1 MRLIFG
7 IDPESAT
14 PQERAWIVAAI
25 MWKYPPPASYAGTP
39 QRWVREVLRRIVV
52 SIGRE
57 YAAHLK
63 SQEFAAMI
71 DQARADAVVPDEVV
85 GADGVPVEP
94 LPEPGPEDPPITPPE
109 SPDIAEPEPT
119 PEEG

>member
-1 MRLIFG
+1 MRLIFD

-14 PQERAWIVAAI
+14 PQQRAWIVAAI
-25 MWKYPPPASYAGTP
+25 CWKYPPPAGYEGTP
-39 QRWVREVLRRIVV
+39 ARWVREVLRRLVV

-71 DQARADAVVPDEVV
+71 GQARADAVVPDEVV
-85 GADGVPVEP
+85 GSDGVPLEP

-109 SPDIAEPEPT
+109 SPDIAQPDE